1 MFLKNQISK
10 NLELIDY
17 LRKLVILKEDEL
29 KDLCPHKNKKRKRE
43 NGLYGESYTYC
54 PDCNL
59 EF

>member
-17 LRKLVILKEDEL
+17 LRKLVIIKEDEL
-29 KDLCPHKNKKRKRE
+29 KDLCPHNSKKRKRE
-43 NGLYGESYTYC
+43 NGLYGESYMYC
-54 PDCNL
+54 SDCNL